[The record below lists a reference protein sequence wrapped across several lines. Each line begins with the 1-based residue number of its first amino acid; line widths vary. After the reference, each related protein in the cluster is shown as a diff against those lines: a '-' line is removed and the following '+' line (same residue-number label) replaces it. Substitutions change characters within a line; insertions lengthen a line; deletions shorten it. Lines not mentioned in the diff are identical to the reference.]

1 VRRQILTWAA
11 ILLLSQFVGSD
22 SQFHNPRIVLEAA
35 DRYAMLYNWPE
46 ASPLYARAE
55 SLFHRANDRENI
67 LFARLGYLWVT
78 ADAGISHSA
87 VEEVADALNDS
98 VVQSNPKLQLRAL
111 VAKAVLERNKNEIA
125 ARDSWNEIFKLA
137 QRLHDTR
144 WERRATAEIGQILYM
159 DGNVESATVMFRDAL
174 ESQYWHL
181 DLAPAIYYTAM
192 VGNGSA
198 ESGRAETALQYC
210 NTAIRISGLV
220 RDGGFPFL
228 AYQGK
233 ARALIALGRSSEAL
247 IALDSAIKRA
257 RYEGNSYALAQLLV
271 VAGIATKSNNSSQAI
286 QYLSES
292 VKLSEEKGFDHVFS
306 WSTIQLAS
314 VFRNTGNL
322 DAAASLAMRSVA
334 KVRDLEDRYH
344 LPEDLTLLADLE
356 SRKGNVERSDQLY
369 SEATD
374 LIDALLVNLNTDQ
387 LKGSLISQLSDAYVG
402 HFRLVA
408 TKISDPR
415 KAFQVIENA
424 RGRELSDNLRG
435 DSKSLS
441 DADERT
447 IAAVKDINR
456 IQLALLHATNS
467 TERSVLLDVLF
478 GEEQLLAPVRHRT
491 PGLNSN
497 AHRFKPVT
505 PTAFQSSL
513 HSDEIFLEYVLDEPV
528 SFCLRIT
535 SSEVAVITI
544 SAGRK
549 QIEDHVDEY
558 LNAVR
563 SRSSETALGQ
573 ELFSIL
579 LLPVLAGQDSR
590 RFIIVPDGKL
600 HILPFDAL
608 KDAKG
613 KYVLESHVVTYAPS
627 ATALDLLRKDPRLD
641 PAEMNFLG
649 IGGVSY
655 SSKAITAVDRGPGVA
670 DFFGIDPVAFSNL
683 PGSRQEVTSIAG
695 IVPKPSKILLD
706 ATATEA
712 NFKSQDLSAY
722 RVIHLAVHGVASSQ
736 FPDRA
741 ALVLGNSA
749 ASGEDGLLQAREIRD
764 LDLRADLV
772 VLSACETGNGML
784 LGEEGI
790 ASLERAFLLAGAKSV
805 IASLWTADDTYT
817 IALMK
822 RLYQHLVD
830 GSDKGTALQQAKL
843 DLLKEFGNQALPI
856 YWAGFTLVGDGS
868 TPVFK

>member
-1 VRRQILTWAA
+1 
-11 ILLLSQFVGSD
+11 
-22 SQFHNPRIVLEAA
+22 
-35 DRYAMLYNWPE
+35 
-46 ASPLYARAE
+46 
-55 SLFHRANDRENI
+55 
-67 LFARLGYLWVT
+67 
-78 ADAGISHSA
+78 
-87 VEEVADALNDS
+87 
-98 VVQSNPKLQLRAL
+98 
-111 VAKAVLERNKNEIA
+111 
-125 ARDSWNEIFKLA
+125 
-137 QRLHDTR
+137 
-144 WERRATAEIGQILYM
+144 
-159 DGNVESATVMFRDAL
+159 
-174 ESQYWHL
+174 
-181 DLAPAIYYTAM
+181 
-192 VGNGSA
+192 
-198 ESGRAETALQYC
+198 
-210 NTAIRISGLV
+210 
-220 RDGGFPFL
+220 
-228 AYQGK
+228 
-233 ARALIALGRSSEAL
+233 
-247 IALDSAIKRA
+247 
-257 RYEGNSYALAQLLV
+257 
-271 VAGIATKSNNSSQAI
+271 
-286 QYLSES
+286 
-292 VKLSEEKGFDHVFS
+292 
-306 WSTIQLAS
+306 
-314 VFRNTGNL
+314 
-322 DAAASLAMRSVA
+322 
-334 KVRDLEDRYH
+334 
-344 LPEDLTLLADLE
+344 
-356 SRKGNVERSDQLY
+356 
-369 SEATD
+369 
-374 LIDALLVNLNTDQ
+374 
-387 LKGSLISQLSDAYVG
+387 VG

-408 TKISDPR
+408 TKLFDPR

-435 DSKSLS
+435 DSESLS

-447 IAAVKDINR
+447 IAAVKDISR
-456 IQLALLHATNS
+456 IQMALLHATNS

-497 AHRFKPVT
+497 AHSFKPVT
-505 PTAFQSSL
+505 PTAFQGSL
-513 HSDEIFLEYVLDEPV
+513 HSDEIFLEYVLDEPL

-535 SSEVAVITI
+535 STDVAVITL

-579 LLPVLAGQDSR
+579 LRPVLAGQDFR

-627 ATALDLLRKDPRLD
+627 ATVLDLLRKDRSSD
-641 PAEMNFLG
+641 PADMNFLG
-649 IGGVSY
+649 VGGVSY
-655 SSKAITAVDRGPGVA
+655 TSKANAAVDRGPGVA

-695 IVPKPSKILLD
+695 IVPKPSKVLVD

-722 RVIHLAVHGVASSQ
+722 RVIHLAVHGVASPQ

-764 LDLRADLV
+764 LDLHADLV
-772 VLSACETGNGML
+772 VLSACETGNGKL

-830 GSDKGTALQQAKL
+830 GSDKGTALQQSKL
-843 DLLKEFGNQALPI
+843 DLLKEFGDQALPI